1 VPGIHEFSHK
11 IDVDGRDKPG
21 HDGLVFRRQHQFAF
35 RTGRCRNFG
44 KDCRKGTISSPG
56 ARVYEASMSK
66 DVLSRLA
73 AIIKSRRT
81 ARPEDS
87 HTRRLLDEAPLKPA
101 KKLGEEAVEVAIAA
115 LAQDKKALIGETA
128 DMLYHLLVLLE
139 SREVTLDEVFEEL
152 ERRMALTAV
161 GEKRQKTASR

>member
-1 VPGIHEFSHK
+1 M
-11 IDVDGRDKPG
+11 R
-21 HDGLVFRRQHQFAF
+21 
-35 RTGRCRNFG
+35 
-44 KDCRKGTISSPG
+44 
-56 ARVYEASMSK
+56 K

-161 GEKRQKTASR
+161 GEKRPKTASR

>member
-1 VPGIHEFSHK
+1 
-11 IDVDGRDKPG
+11 
-21 HDGLVFRRQHQFAF
+21 
-35 RTGRCRNFG
+35 
-44 KDCRKGTISSPG
+44 
-56 ARVYEASMSK
+56 MSR

-115 LAQDKKALIGETA
+115 IAQDNTALIGETA

-139 SREVTLDEVFEEL
+139 SREVTLDEVFDEL

-161 GEKRQKTASR
+161 GEKRQKAASR

>member
-1 VPGIHEFSHK
+1 MS
-11 IDVDGRDKPG
+11 
-21 HDGLVFRRQHQFAF
+21 Q
-35 RTGRCRNFG
+35 N
-44 KDCRKGTISSPG
+44 
-56 ARVYEASMSK
+56 MSK
-66 DVLSRLA
+66 DVLTRLA

-115 LAQDKKALIGETA
+115 IAQDKNALIGETA

-152 ERRMALTAV
+152 ERRMQLTAV
-161 GEKRQKTASR
+161 GEKRQKAASR